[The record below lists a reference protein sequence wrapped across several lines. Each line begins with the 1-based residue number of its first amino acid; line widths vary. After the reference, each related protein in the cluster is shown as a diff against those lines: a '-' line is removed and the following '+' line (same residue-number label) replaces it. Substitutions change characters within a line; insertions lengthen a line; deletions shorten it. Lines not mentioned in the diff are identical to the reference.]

1 MTIDR
6 ELQQNV
12 LAALEW
18 EAGLDAAR
26 IGVSVNDGVVTLQG
40 TVTTLREKW
49 LAERAARH
57 VRFVR
62 AVANDIDVVVGDVA
76 HRTDP
81 DIAEAAA
88 NALEWDSAVPDGT
101 VKVTVRHGWITLT
114 GTVNWQ
120 YQKATAE
127 RVVGRLN
134 GVKGVAN
141 SIIVRPAASVGD
153 VRANIE
159 RAFQRSAEIDARQV
173 QIDTQ
178 GGTVTLTGTVQ
189 SLSER
194 DEAERAAWAAPGVT
208 HVHDQ
213 LVVAPPHRTLHAL
226 KGKE

>member
-1 MTIDR
+1 MTNDR

-40 TVTTLREKW
+40 TVMTLRQKW

-62 AVANDIDVVVGDVA
+62 AVANDIDVVVSDVV

-81 DIAEAAA
+81 AIADAAA

-101 VKVTVRHGWITLT
+101 VKATVRHGWVTLT

-120 YQKATAE
+120 YQKAA
-127 RVVGRLN
+127 
-134 GVKGVAN
+134 
-141 SIIVRPAASVGD
+141 
-153 VRANIE
+153 
-159 RAFQRSAEIDARQV
+159 
-173 QIDTQ
+173 
-178 GGTVTLTGTVQ
+178 
-189 SLSER
+189 
-194 DEAERAAWAAPGVT
+194 
-208 HVHDQ
+208 
-213 LVVAPPHRTLHAL
+213 
-226 KGKE
+226 